1 MEHKILHPNF
11 VILPC
16 GPISKAFIQRN
27 IGSFFEACVFI
38 GNLTYARNRDKNNL
52 LSLFEEHCGTCSTKH
67 ALLKSLADENNF
79 KKLQLMVGVYKMNH
93 INTPKIKHV
102 IESYNLSYLPEA
114 HCYLKYENIVFDYTT
129 GHVNSINFINDLIFE
144 TEIEAIQIADYK
156 IALHKKYLEVWLLEN
171 PELNYN
177 LNDIWKVREQCI
189 NALST

>member
-1 MEHKILHPNF
+1 
-11 VILPC
+11 
-16 GPISKAFIQRN
+16 
-27 IGSFFEACVFI
+27 
-38 GNLTYARNRDKNNL
+38 
-52 LSLFEEHCGTCSTKH
+52 
-67 ALLKSLADENNF
+67 
-79 KKLQLMVGVYKMNH
+79 MVGVYKMNH